1 MDGRVWPFLVCERS
15 RQSSQSCMRS
25 AAFHWPLLAQPG
37 VGGGSTDVHPKS
49 HSPLQTRRG
58 ILKCEL
64 FSSFFR
70 HDFRQKHKA
79 LSTRHLAFPVSE
91 VVVWMFPESTEKVQS
106 RRGTRPDGC
115 RPPACRTETLQW
127 PFAGRSS
134 AGNYSGLA
142 GSGVK
147 QLSAL

>member
-1 MDGRVWPFLVCERS
+1 MHGWTSLAFPS
-15 RQSSQSCMRS
+15 RRKKPAVFAVVHEIGCISLTFTG
-25 AAFHWPLLAQPG
+25 AT
-37 VGGGSTDVHPKS
+37 GGGVSTDVHPKS

-79 LSTRHLAFPVSE
+79 SSTRHLAFPVSE

>member
-1 MDGRVWPFLVCERS
+1 MHGWTS
-15 RQSSQSCMRS
+15 
-25 AAFHWPLLAQPG
+25 
-37 VGGGSTDVHPKS
+37 
-49 HSPLQTRRG
+49 
-58 ILKCEL
+58 
-64 FSSFFR
+64 
-70 HDFRQKHKA
+70 
-79 LSTRHLAFPVSE
+79 LAFPSRRKKPAVFA
-91 VVVWMFPESTEKVQS
+91 VVHEIGCISLTFTGATGGGVDRRASQKSLPTPNTQGHLKMWAFLFLFPTWFQTETQSVEHETPRLPRIRSCWMFPESTEKVQS

-142 GSGVK
+142 GSGVE